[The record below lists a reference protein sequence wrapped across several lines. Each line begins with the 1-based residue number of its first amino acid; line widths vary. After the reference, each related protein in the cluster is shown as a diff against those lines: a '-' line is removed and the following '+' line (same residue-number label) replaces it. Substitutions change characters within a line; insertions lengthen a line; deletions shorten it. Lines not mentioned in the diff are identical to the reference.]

1 MFAYWATDL
10 EEDAVKRSAEEQQQ
24 RTAIDTHDTD
34 IALVRAQAKQA
45 REEAEQLVTARA
57 QVCMDLA
64 ENQGRIAT
72 LDVECATLKQVMA
85 INCCI
90 SNFISTLTPLET
102 LELLHQEIASTS
114 AKLNEKRLFYTKTA
128 ETLAVKLQEQQEWLG
143 SLKTNSTTMEP
154 HVATTQSK
162 QTFIEGES
170 HGTYSSEGSLD
181 MVKQILEPE
190 KNIFAGFPM
199 DMKSLGEEY
208 KALQGDKAGEIEYFH
223 SLEET
228 IIGMKVW
235 GGIQL
240 HSSTLLSD
248 FSRSPVPDSLHPG
261 NHAAATRPPPLPGR
275 QHRLLLLLR
284 RQGIAHRLLP
294 LLRREALLA
303 ASSRSSAYEAL
314 LVPSSYFSRL
324 RRARSGA
331 AMARE
336 IPGSGDTQKS
346 RGMAAGPKT

>member
-1 MFAYWATDL
+1 MEEYLENMKSLRSYMNDL

-72 LDVECATLKQVMA
+72 LDVECATLKQ
-85 INCCI
+85 I

-162 QTFIEGES
+162 QTFIEALVVL
-170 HGTYSSEGSLD
+170 SETNGCGFTLQ
-181 MVKQILEPE
+181 VKQILEPE
-190 KNIFAGFPM
+190 KNIFAGFPAALLQM

-228 IIGMKVW
+228 IIGMKGVSEPVRCRC
-235 GGIQL
+235 GLEYKVELAGEAMD
-240 HSSTLLSD
+240 LS
-248 FSRSPVPDSLHPG
+248 
-261 NHAAATRPPPLPGR
+261 
-275 QHRLLLLLR
+275 
-284 RQGIAHRLLP
+284 
-294 LLRREALLA
+294 
-303 ASSRSSAYEAL
+303 
-314 LVPSSYFSRL
+314 
-324 RRARSGA
+324 
-331 AMARE
+331 
-336 IPGSGDTQKS
+336 
-346 RGMAAGPKT
+346 